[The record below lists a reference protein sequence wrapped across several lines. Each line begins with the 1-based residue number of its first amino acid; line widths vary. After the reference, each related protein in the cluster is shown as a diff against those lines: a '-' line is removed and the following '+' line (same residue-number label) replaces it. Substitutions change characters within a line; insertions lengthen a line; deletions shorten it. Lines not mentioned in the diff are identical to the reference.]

1 MHNVTPSELASAL
14 TAALE
19 ASQNTKAEETKATQP
34 VAEAEETKAEE
45 TTQTAIAETSETT
58 LTALNLLRENR

>member
-1 MHNVTPSELASAL
+1 MIRASYPL
-14 TAALE
+14 KIE
-19 ASQNTKAEETKATQP
+19 RIQ
-34 VAEAEETKAEE
+34 TKAEE